1 MKEEIRENVEQ
12 VKDFVAEEMDSIP
25 DSEKIKQMA
34 IYAGAAVSGAV
45 TVMMI
50 EKVVKNRNK
59 IKQKLADTKE
69 ARKIKKM
76 EKKEKKA
83 TFTRTVDEDG
93 RTEYEVSEE

>member
-12 VKDFVAEEMDSIP
+12 VKDFVVEEMDSIP
-25 DSEKIKQMA
+25 GNNMVK
-34 IYAGAAVSGAV
+34 
-45 TVMMI
+45 
-50 EKVVKNRNK
+50 KVVIGVGGAMVIIATEEIIRNRNK